1 MDIKELLKALGLEGE
16 ENKEKADT
24 LTKEFTAKTR
34 EINSL
39 NKKMKTFEEEQ
50 AKLKESSDKFDIV
63 VKAYGLDLE
72 AEDFDKM
79 LDDAKD
85 KMVKE
90 AGGGSTPEEIKII
103 KRDLTKAQRD
113 LEAANSTVAD
123 LTSQL
128 ESEKTQRINAVKR
141 DKIQKALVA
150 NKVIKPEQMIDL
162 FFGKVEV
169 DKDGSTLTMKDSA
182 GNEISLDDGIA
193 DWAKENPEFVKTDTR
208 GGLGSNGNSS
218 FGSSGGEEMSD
229 FMKSIIA
236 DRNSSYGGTDGKQTL
251 TDLFGR

>member
-1 MDIKELLKALGLEGE
+1 MDIKELVTALGLDGE
-16 ENKEKADT
+16 ENKDKVEV

-34 EINSL
+34 EVNSL
-39 NKKMKTFEEEQ
+39 TKKLKTAEEEQ
-50 AKLKESSDKFDIV
+50 TKLSEISKKFDIV
-63 VKAYGLDLE
+63 AKAYSLDLE

-79 LDDAKD
+79 LDDVKD

-90 AGGGSTPEEIKII
+90 AGGGTTPEEVKII
-103 KRDLTKAQRD
+103 KRDLTKAQRE
-113 LEAANSTVAD
+113 LEAANKSVTE
-123 LTSQL
+123 LTAQL

-193 DWAKENPEFVKTDTR
+193 DWAKENPEFVKTETK
-208 GGLGSNGNSS
+208 GGLGSNGSSS
-218 FGSSGGEEMSD
+218 FGNTNGEEMSD

-236 DRNSSYGGTDGKQTL
+236 DKQSSYGGDKNQTL
-251 TDLFGR
+251 ASLFG

>member
-1 MDIKELLKALGLEGE
+1 MKELLTALGLDGE
-16 ENKEKADT
+16 DNKDKADI
-24 LTKEFTAKTR
+24 LSKEFTSKTR
-34 EINSL
+34 ELNSA
-39 NKKMKTFEEEQ
+39 NKKLKAFEEEQ
-50 AKLKESSDKFDIV
+50 AKLKEVSDKFDIV
-63 VKAYGLDLE
+63 VKAYGLDLG
-72 AEDFDKM
+72 ADDFDKM
-79 LDDAKD
+79 LDDVKD

-90 AGGGSTPEEIKII
+90 AGGGTTPEEIKII

-113 LEAANSTVAD
+113 LETANNTVAE
-123 LTSQL
+123 LTTQL

-141 DKIQKALVA
+141 DRIQKALVA

-182 GNEISLDDGIA
+182 GNEISIDDGIA
-193 DWAKENPEFVKTDTR
+193 DWAKENPEFIKTDVK
-208 GGLGSNGNSS
+208 GGLGSNGNGS
-218 FGSSGGEEMSD
+218 FGTVDNDGMSD

-236 DRNSSYGGTDGKQTL
+236 DRNQSYGGTDGNKTL

>member
-1 MDIKELLKALGLEGE
+1 MDIKELITVLGLDGE

-34 EINSL
+34 EVNSL
-39 NKKMKTFEEEQ
+39 NKKLKIVEEEQ
-50 AKLKESSDKFDIV
+50 AKLSEISKKFDIV
-63 VKAYGLDLE
+63 AKAYSLNLE

-79 LDDAKD
+79 LDDVKD

-90 AGGGSTPEEIKII
+90 AGGGSTPEEVKII

-113 LEAANSTVAD
+113 LEAANNSIAE
-123 LTSQL
+123 LTAQL
-128 ESEKTQRINAVKR
+128 ESEKTQRIDAVKR
-141 DKIQKALVA
+141 DAIQKALVS

-218 FGSSGGEEMSD
+218 FGNSSGEEMSD

-236 DRNSSYGGTDGKQTL
+236 DKNQSYGGSDNQSL